1 LTTLLVVT
9 LAAGVTAAWS
19 FGRHRSEPVAAIAQ
33 YQRGPIEDQSVR
45 LSDQAAAHP
54 RATDVQSVLQQYF
67 DAINNRDYASW
78 MGAVSSDQSAP
89 QTEEQWIQD
98 YSTTVDSNLAVMVM
112 PGRQDLR
119 ILDLGPLFDDADSA
133 EPGVLNLVGLS
144 NPLGSAGAN
153 YVVWGNVADWSN
165 SYYVVWGNSI
175 QSPSGQYVVWGNN
188 EFSDPNY
195 VVWGNSIGGGH

>member
-1 LTTLLVVT
+1 MRLSGRRLTVVLTTLLVVT

-54 RATDVQSVLQQYF
+54 RANDVQSVLQQYL

-89 QTEEQWIQD
+89 QTEQQWTQD
-98 YSTTVDSNLAVMVM
+98 YSTTVDSNLAVMVIADEPLRARM
-112 PGRQDLR
+112 MFTSEQDVALAPPTLPVPC
-119 ILDLGPLFDDADSA
+119 INWDITYLLSDQDGHLVLSGMDPSA
-133 EPGVLNLVGLS
+133 
-144 NPLGSAGAN
+144 
-153 YVVWGNVADWSN
+153 
-165 SYYVVWGNSI
+165 
-175 QSPSGQYVVWGNN
+175 QSMTACW
-188 EFSDPNY
+188 
-195 VVWGNSIGGGH
+195 